1 MPETLQTEGHT
12 LCPTGRP
19 LSPSP
24 EPTLP
29 QTPSLQ
35 TGEALGTSTPLLISE
50 AEGLPQGRENLGS
63 ADIRQA
69 YLMDRVNSG
78 FPGVRK

>member
-1 MPETLQTEGHT
+1 MPETLQTEGHA

-29 QTPSLQ
+29 QTPFLQ
-35 TGEALGTSTPLLISE
+35 TGEALGTNTPLLISE
-50 AEGLPQGRENLGS
+50 AERLPQGRENLGS
-63 ADIRQA
+63 ADIREA

-78 FPGVRK
+78 FPGVGK